1 MAIAITDDL
10 VQPFQIDPSR
20 LRGQLVRL
28 GPLLDRILTQHAYP
42 EPVAA
47 MLGEAI
53 ALCVGLARALKYE
66 GVFTL
71 QTKGDGPVRMM
82 VADVTT
88 AGAVRGYAQVDET
101 RLRLA
106 IAAAERDG
114 ASLERSVPRLLGAGY
129 LALTVD
135 QGEHTERYQGIV
147 ELQGALLVDCIHHY
161 FRQSEQV
168 EAGLKVAVGRVPDR
182 DGVARWRAGSLM
194 LERLPAEDPAMRD
207 EEDEGWR
214 QAVILMSSSTS
225 QELIDPNLRPE
236 ALLYRLFH
244 QEGVRAYAQR
254 PLSAQCRCS
263 RERVEG
269 MLRALGHDDLA
280 DMKVDGRVVVT
291 CEFCSA
297 RYEFA
302 ETDIAAL
309 AER

>member
-1 MAIAITDDL
+1 MVSDDL
-10 VQPFQIDPSR
+10 VQPFQIDSFQ
-20 LRGQLVRL
+20 LRGRLVRL
-28 GPLLDRILTQHAYP
+28 GPLIDEILTRHAYP

-47 MLGEAI
+47 LLGEAI
-53 ALCVGLARALKYE
+53 ALAVALARALKYE

-88 AGAVRGYAQVDET
+88 AGAVRGYAQVDAA
-101 RLRLA
+101 RLA
-106 IAAAERDG
+106 RAQAAAE
-114 ASLERSVPRLLGAGY
+114 ASGMGLHGSVPRLLGAGY

-147 ELQGALLVDCIHHY
+147 ELIGATLVECVHHY

-168 EAGLKVAVGRVPDR
+168 EAGLKVAVARVPGA

-194 LERLPAEDPAMRD
+194 IERLPPEDRLRRE

-214 QAVILMSSSTS
+214 TAMILMSSSTS
-225 QELIDPNLRPE
+225 KELVDPALSPE
-236 ALLYRLFH
+236 TLLFRLFH
-244 QEGVRAYAQR
+244 EEGVRAYAKR
-254 PLSAQCRCS
+254 PLAAQCRCS
-263 RERVEG
+263 RERVEA
-269 MLRALGHDDLA
+269 MLRALDPADIA
-280 DMKVDGRVVVT
+280 DMTVDGKVLVT

-297 RYEFA
+297 VYPFA
-302 ETDIAAL
+302 EDEAAAL